1 MYAYRPVKQVVTPPP
16 TDADKM
22 LVEDQAEADGW
33 LRAVEVR
40 RQTGEW
46 PRGE

>member
-1 MYAYRPVKQVVTPPP
+1 MRDFLSGSEPPPP
-16 TDADKM
+16 TDAEEM
-22 LVEDQAEADGW
+22 LVEDQAEVDGW
-33 LRAVEVR
+33 LRAVEVW